1 MSPIESPSTAAI
13 LLSVED
19 GIGVLTL
26 NRPAVRNAI
35 DDAMRGELLEALDR
49 AARDPAIRA
58 LVVTG
63 AGPAFC
69 AGGDIKGMQAR
80 LDAPAG
86 EVAFNGWTRQQRTHH
101 AVTALFKLPKP
112 TIAAVNGAAAGL
124 GCDMALSCDF
134 VIAADSAHLSMTYIH
149 RGLIPD
155 GGGMYFLPRRVGL
168 ARAKELIF
176 SGRRVAAD
184 EALALGMIDRVAT
197 ADTLLAQARAW
208 AAELSHGSP
217 AALALSKTM
226 LNQTFELSA
235 EQSFAMSSQAQA
247 VCYTTTEHRASV
259 AAFLAKTAAKR

>member
-1 MSPIESPSTAAI
+1 MTATEPPASSTV
-13 LLSVED
+13 LLDVRD

-35 DDAMRGELLEALDR
+35 DDAMRTELLAALDR

-86 EVAFNGWTRQQRTHH
+86 EVAFNGWARQQRTHH
-101 AVTALFKLPKP
+101 AVSALFKLPKP

-134 VIAADSAHLSMTYIH
+134 VMAADTAHLSMTYIH

-176 SGRRVAAD
+176 SGRRVQAN
-184 EALALGMIDRVAT
+184 EALALGMIDRVA
-197 ADTLLAQARAW
+197 APAQLLAQAREW
-208 AAELSHGSP
+208 AAELSHGSA
-217 AALALSKTM
+217 AALALSKTQ
-226 LNQTFELSA
+226 LNQAFELSA
-235 EQSFAMSSQAQA
+235 EQSFTMSSQAQA
-247 VCYTTTEHRASV
+247 VCYTTAEHRASV
-259 AAFLAKTAAKR
+259 AAFLAKTAAKG